1 MQWLS
6 NNWIWIAF
14 VFAFVAMHWFG
25 HGGHG
30 HGSGHSG
37 RSDGRDPRGAGSKDT
52 AETAGVESIGG
63 ADRPSVSAHHYTSD
77 VSGSANST
85 PEQPSG
91 ETATGGRSPPRLPQR
106 ATRIITGDDL
116 ERL

>member
-30 HGSGHSG
+30 HGWGHSG
-37 RSDGRDPRGAGSKDT
+37 HSDGRDPRGAGSKNT
-52 AETAGVESIGG
+52 AETAGVESSGG
-63 ADRPSVSAHHYTSD
+63 LDRPSDHA
-77 VSGSANST
+77 SGSTNST